1 MAIPDSLQAKID
13 LFRAKGRVFREGF
26 DLFGTTSW
34 VAVMLGQHI
43 VPDEYEPAVDALDE
57 ARVAQALE
65 EMRIAYL
72 RAAEQLPSHTDFLAA
87 TGGAP
92 PPAPPVQN
100 FSFADEMP
108 GFMPFTGQPT

>member
-1 MAIPDSLQAKID
+1 MAIPESLQHKID

-43 VPDEYEPAVDALDE
+43 VPEEYEPAVDALDQ

-65 EMRIAYL
+65 DMRLTYL
-72 RAAEQLPSHTDFLAA
+72 RAAEQLPSHAEFLGLADA
-87 TGGAP
+87 AP
-92 PPAPPVQN
+92 PPAPSLQN
-100 FSFADEMP
+100 FSFADEIP
-108 GFMPFTGQPT
+108 GFMPFTGQNS